1 MRKSETATHLQA
13 LTTYPI
19 ILNLRNGTRSSVTI
33 EVHGLPQCGG
43 TVEDPTDENVEG
55 FLRQISQSL
64 PKVPGTPI
72 SKTPVK
78 VTLQGTLLFT
88 VIFTISVLSCFILGN
103 K

>member
-43 TVEDPTDENVEG
+43 TALDPTDEHVES
-55 FLRQISQSL
+55 FLRQISQRL